1 VSTDHNMMKPHQY
14 ELSLPPRSTDE
25 ILKER
30 AHMAFLAY
38 EAAQRA
44 GDAEH
49 AEAAR
54 LRFAAASKHLAGI
67 QKHLR

>member
-1 VSTDHNMMKPHQY
+1 MMKPHQF

-30 AHMAFLAY
+30 AHMAFLAHQ
-38 EAAQRA
+38 AALRD

-54 LRFAAASKHLAGI
+54 LRFVEASAHLVAKRKGT
-67 QKHLR
+67 R